1 MTKCITPSP
10 RVPLE
15 RGDLVHVL
23 VRLLLLSQY
32 PDPVVQPAVAGQ
44 GDVEEGPAEA
54 TDQTGGPSAVATCKE
69 ENYNHE
75 MVLNLQM

>member
-1 MTKCITPSP
+1 MTKCITLLP

-44 GDVEEGPAEA
+44 GDVEERPAEA
-54 TDQTGGPSAVATCKE
+54 TGRTGGPSAVAA
-69 ENYNHE
+69 
-75 MVLNLQM
+75 